1 MNEVLNVL
9 VIEDDILIGRL
20 IEQHLM
26 EVGHRVLDI
35 IHNSEIAL
43 DKIHNLK
50 PDLILLDI
58 NIEGTKDGIEV
69 GMVIKDKYNLPFI
82 FLSALSDP
90 NTLARAREAQP
101 CAYLVKPYKAKDLY
115 SSISIGM
122 FNFQSRKQENKLSL
136 DKVNQ
141 KALAPLTDREYDL
154 LEDIVEGLT
163 NSQISAK
170 ENVSLSTVKWHLQN
184 IYSKLGVKNRTSAV
198 KKVMV

>member
-1 MNEVLNVL
+1 MKESLNIL
-9 VIEDDILIGRL
+9 VVEDDILIGRL
-20 IEQHLM
+20 IEKHLR
-26 EVGHRVLDI
+26 ESGHRVLDI

-58 NIEGTKDGIEV
+58 NIEGTRDGIEI
-69 GMVIKDKYNLPFI
+69 GLIIKEKYNIPFI

-90 NTLARAREAQP
+90 GTLNRAREAQP

-115 SSISIGM
+115 TSITIGL
-122 FNFQSRKQENKLSL
+122 FNFRNRQQDTSL
-136 DKVNQ
+136 TLKIVNQ
-141 KALAPLTDREYDL
+141 RALDPLTEREFEL
-154 LEDIVEGLT
+154 LQDIVEGLT

-170 ENVSLSTVKWHLQN
+170 ENLSLSTVKWHLQN

-198 KKVMV
+198 SVVIG